1 MLVAKEG
8 TSLFVRNI
16 VKFNIN
22 KGTFVTTHINKPVK
36 TGIEKFACALVSLA
50 VFDGL
55 VSGETTILRFDD
67 GEISY
72 EAHSDKGMSYE
83 SLIALSY
90 ALRINNYKI
99 TDIAIASYTEKD
111 SLIAVENIGRSQGGL
126 RVSLP
131 ESNTEDINDIILM
144 SNELAKSMEYSII
157 KFLLNPKE
165 AVETVAEKA
174 VITSGTKSTLAEI
187 HYENSKKLFKLL
199 EDTVSS
205 LYSSYETY
213 ILEIET
219 PESAVVKKSRKET
232 DKIYIVETPDGA
244 MILIGNQIVG
254 IYSKKRA
261 NNLSY
266 IVGTIQH
273 NNTEYSLDI
282 IDNVSIL
289 Y

>member
-22 KGTFVTTHINKPVK
+22 KGTFVTTHISKPVK

-90 ALRINNYKI
+90 ALRINNYQI

-205 LYSSYETY
+205 LYSSYGTY

-254 IYSKKRA
+254 IYSKERA